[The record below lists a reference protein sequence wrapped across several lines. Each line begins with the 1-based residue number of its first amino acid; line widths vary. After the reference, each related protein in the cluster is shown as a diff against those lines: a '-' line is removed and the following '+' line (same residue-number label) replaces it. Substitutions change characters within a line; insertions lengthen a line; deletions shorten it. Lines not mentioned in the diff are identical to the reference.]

1 MIFISWLNQ
10 ELILLMWKKLLLIN
24 VAIIIDIYFYLQL
37 PLSVD
42 AYWNSPVINVDFD
55 DSSCINT
62 NEAINV
68 TSSLVVICNDGYIN
82 EEKSSDLV

>member
-1 MIFISWLNQ
+1 MVESRTDFIDV
-10 ELILLMWKKLLLIN
+10 EKTIIN
-24 VAIIIDIYFYLQL
+24 KRCNYNRYLFYLQL

-62 NEAINV
+62 NEAVNV
-68 TSSLVVICNDGYIN
+68 TSRLVVICNDGYIN
-82 EEKSSDLV
+82 DGKSSDLV